1 MTGIEG
7 PDGEPCAAKATGRG
21 LLRNAVTFE
30 RKVNMATDN
39 LLGAEVRIR
48 RGWHGGRTGRVIV
61 CDRHSGST
69 TSYSVIKVKL
79 DGSGQV
85 VNINTDEELEILA
98 DQPVGSAV
106 G

>member
-1 MTGIEG
+1 
-7 PDGEPCAAKATGRG
+7 
-21 LLRNAVTFE
+21 
-30 RKVNMATDN
+30 MATDN

-61 CDRHSGST
+61 CDRHSGFT

-85 VNINTDEELEILA
+85 VNINTVEELEQLPDA
-98 DQPVGSAV
+98 TGVSAV
-106 G
+106 Q